1 MKNKPFACIP
11 KSGMKRKC
19 PAGYIATP
27 ATDDAFLIR
36 SYQRVQYQADETS
49 SWLYYW
55 GGYNGTEAE
64 KLTRQCGYTD
74 NPIRQMPGWNTCFT
88 RSQAQGVPTLPRST
102 LCSACCIRPSPC
114 LLKITLRATKVYL
127 LIMYTPQPLYSAASV
142 LRHPVCAARSQTMSA
157 SVDPICTECLNE
169 Q

>member
-19 PAGYIATP
+19 PAGISQRP
-27 ATDDAFLIR
+27 QPMMPF
-36 SYQRVQYQADETS
+36 SYAPISVYSTRR